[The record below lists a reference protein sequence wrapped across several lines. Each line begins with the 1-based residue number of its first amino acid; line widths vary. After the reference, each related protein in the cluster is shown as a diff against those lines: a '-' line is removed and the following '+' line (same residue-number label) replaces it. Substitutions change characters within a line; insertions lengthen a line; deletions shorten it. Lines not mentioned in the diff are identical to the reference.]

1 METLNPFRSEAKF
14 SIKYDGPAL
23 ADHTMNAKDLGSAL
37 LAISS
42 LCQEANRVLTG
53 EDANVEVQVTATG
66 EGSFEIGLELVQYA
80 TAVAPLFL
88 ETGRP
93 TANVK
98 NCVNGALSKTM
109 KID

>member
-1 METLNPFRSEAKF
+1 
-14 SIKYDGPAL
+14 
-23 ADHTMNAKDLGSAL
+23 MNAKDLGPAL

-53 EDANVEVQVTATG
+53 EDANVEMQVTATG